1 MTRKDNILSRQN
13 PILKIFISLILVIIS
28 SISKFES
35 FLIIFA
41 FTFFY
46 FLVSLKI
53 YIIWLKTLLK
63 IIPFFISVFMFGII
77 FQTSFPNQCFLSLRI
92 IYLLLISVYLT
103 ETTTIDSIVS
113 GNADKNSN
121 FLLKLKF
128 FIAATVHFIPILTTN
143 FKQNIKTNKNIINV
157 IVISMEDCL
166 KDIHEVELTVTKRIQ
181 DNVEN
186 RKVSIWA
193 DVYLLLLLMILI
205 LVTLINFK

>member
-28 SISKFES
+28 SISNFES
-35 FLIIFA
+35 FLIIFG
-41 FTFFY
+41 FTFLY

-63 IIPFFISVFMFGII
+63 ITPFFISIFMFGII
-77 FQTSFPNQCFLSLRI
+77 FQISFVDQCFLSLRI

-113 GNADKNSN
+113 GNANKNSN

-166 KDIHEVELTVTKRIQ
+166 KDIHEVELTVTRKIQ
-181 DNVEN
+181 DNIKN
-186 RKVSIWA
+186 RKLSFWDDA
-193 DVYLLLLLMILI
+193 YLFLLLIIPVLVIL
-205 LVTLINFK
+205 TNFK